1 MWKFDVIIIGG
12 GPAGAMSG
20 IELQKKGIKTCI
32 IDKSAFPREKL
43 CGGLLTQK
51 SIDLIKKYCPDIK
64 HEDFIV
70 ENTHKVNFYHKGQKV
85 TTFKTDIPYLFTE
98 RKIFDFL
105 LIQNYKRLGGTLF
118 ENKRIRKDNI
128 DLKENTIQIDTGTF
142 NYKVLIGADGC
153 NSILTKK
160 KQIKRFDSFCLEGEL
175 KKESLEE
182 KEFSIYFGCV
192 KNGYGWYFPKTDY
205 YSVGIGGDNSN
216 KSLKKQSERF
226 FEKVNSGSISNIK
239 GALIP
244 SGRLFNYK
252 KLNNNTLIVGDAAG
266 YTDPIT
272 GEGLYYALL
281 SGVYAAE
288 ATIETQQSN
297 SINFKKTY
305 LKKTRHIRKN
315 IRYALFLQK
324 ILYHPL
330 VLSLFMSLIKN
341 HKSFVLFYLE
351 KVMST
356 NKYNY
361 KNFIGLYWLN
371 TILRCRGKI
380 LKLYRKK
387 I

>member
-12 GPAGAMSG
+12 GPSGAMSG

-32 IDKSAFPREKL
+32 IDKSTFPREKL

-64 HEDFIV
+64 REDFIV
-70 ENTHKVNFYHKGQKV
+70 EKTNELDFYHKGQKV
-85 TTFKTDIPYLFTE
+85 TTFKTSIAYFFME
-98 RKIFDFL
+98 RKTFDFL
-105 LIQNYKRLGGTLF
+105 LIQKYKRLGGTLF

-128 DLKENTIQIDTGTF
+128 NLKGNAIHIDTEIF
-142 NYKVLIGADGC
+142 SYKVLIGADGC

-175 KKESLEE
+175 KKESIEE
-182 KEFSIYFGCV
+182 KELSIYIGGV
-192 KNGYGWYFPKTDY
+192 KNGYGWYFPKKDY

-216 KSLKKQSERF
+216 KSLKKQAELF
-226 FEKVNSGSISNIK
+226 FEKISSKNISNIK
-239 GALIP
+239 GAFIP
-244 SGRLFNYK
+244 SGRLFNHK

-281 SGVYAAE
+281 SGIYAAE
-288 ATIETQQSN
+288 AINETIQLN
-297 SINFKKTY
+297 VLDFKKTY
-305 LKKTRHIRKN
+305 LKKTRLIRKN

-324 ILYHPL
+324 ILYYPP
-330 VLSLFMSLIKN
+330 VLSLFMSSIKN
-341 HKSFVLFYLE
+341 HRSFVLFYLD
-351 KVMST
+351 KVVST

-361 KNFIGLYWLN
+361 KNFIGLYWL
-371 TILRCRGKI
+371 
-380 LKLYRKK
+380 YRFYCKMQK
-387 I
+387 

>member
-1 MWKFDVIIIGG
+1 MWKFDVVIIGG
-12 GPAGAMSG
+12 GPSGAMSG

-32 IDKSAFPREKL
+32 IDKSTFPREKL

-70 ENTHKVNFYHKGQKV
+70 ENTHKVDFYHKEQKV
-85 TTFKTDIPYLFTE
+85 TTFETDTAYFFTE

-105 LIQNYKRLGGTLF
+105 LIQKYKRLGGTLF
-118 ENKRIRKDNI
+118 ENKRIRKDDI
-128 DLKENTIQIDTGTF
+128 DLKGNAIQIDTEIF

-160 KQIKRFDSFCLEGEL
+160 KQIKRLDSFCLEGEL
-175 KKESLEE
+175 KKESIEE
-182 KEFSIYFGCV
+182 EEFSIYFGGV
-192 KNGYGWYFPKTDY
+192 KNGYGWYFPKKDY

-216 KSLKKQSERF
+216 KSVKKQAELF
-226 FEKVNSGSISNIK
+226 FEKISSESISNIK
-239 GALIP
+239 GASIP
-244 SGRLFNYK
+244 SGRLFNYRK
-252 KLNNNTLIVGDAAG
+252 FNNNTLMVGDAAG
-266 YTDPIT
+266 FTDPIT

-288 ATIETQQSN
+288 ATIETIQLN

-305 LKKTRHIRKN
+305 LKKTRLIRKN

-324 ILYHPL
+324 ILYYPP
-330 VLSLFMSLIKN
+330 VLSLFMNLIKN

-351 KVMST
+351 NVMST
-356 NKYNY
+356 YKYNY
-361 KNFIGLYWLN
+361 INFIGLYWLKN
-371 TILRCRGKI
+371 ILRCWGKFF
-380 LKLYRKK
+380 LQNRNY
-387 I
+387 

>member
-12 GPAGAMSG
+12 GPSGAMSG
-20 IELQKKGIKTCI
+20 IELQKRGIKTCI
-32 IDKSAFPREKL
+32 IDKSTFPREKL

-51 SIDLIKKYCPDIK
+51 SVDLIKKYCPDIK

-70 ENTHKVNFYHKGQKV
+70 ENTHKVDFYHKGQKV
-85 TTFKTDIPYLFTE
+85 TTFKTDMSYSFTE

-128 DLKENTIQIDTGTF
+128 DLENNTIQIDTETF

-175 KKESLEE
+175 KKENIEE
-182 KEFSIYFGCV
+182 KEFSIYFGRV
-192 KNGYGWYFPKTDY
+192 KNGYGWYFPKKDY

-216 KSLKKQSERF
+216 KSLKKQAELF
-226 FEKVNSGSISNIK
+226 FEKISSGSISNIK
-239 GALIP
+239 GAFIP
-244 SGRLFNYK
+244 SGRLFNYEK
-252 KLNNNTLIVGDAAG
+252 FNNNTLVVGDAAG

-288 ATIETQQSN
+288 TTIETIQLN
-297 SINFKKTY
+297 SLNFKKTY
-305 LKKTRHIRKN
+305 LKKTRFIRKN
-315 IRYALFLQK
+315 IKYALFLQK
-324 ILYHPL
+324 ILYCPL
-330 VLSLFMSLIKN
+330 VLSLFMRFIKN

-351 KVMST
+351 NVMST

-361 KNFIGLYWLN
+361 INFIGLYWLN
-371 TILRCRGKI
+371 YILRYRGKI
-380 LKLYRKK
+380 LLLCKK
-387 I
+387 SF